1 MKLRAHKCKV
11 PLRTRVFESLPGHD
25 YKDAFKLELAPDD
38 QRSLD
43 ELLAARGTGL
53 PERCL
58 ARLRDAV
65 VAPFGLKPIGK
76 PGMAPFERL
85 DLGPDEAVYA
95 VDDKHVDVR
104 VAYLAQSTGAR
115 RELTATTLVRVHNA
129 LGWLYLGAIL
139 PFHFLI
145 VRRQLERIAKLGSPA
160 AAPRS

>member
-1 MKLRAHKCKV
+1 VKPRARKCPVPPGTKV
-11 PLRTRVFESLPGHD
+11 FATLPLHHYR
-25 YKDAFKLELAPDD
+25 DAFTLTLAPGDR
-38 QRSLD
+38 RSLE

-58 ARLRDAV
+58 ARLRDAL

-85 DLGPDEAVYA
+85 ELGPDEAIYA

-104 VAYLAQSTGAR
+104 VAYLTRAADAQ
-115 RELTATTLVRVHNA
+115 RELTATTLVRVNHP
-129 LGWLYLGAIL
+129 LGWIYLGAIL

-145 VRRQLERIAKLGSPA
+145 VRRQLERMA
-160 AAPRS
+160 ARP